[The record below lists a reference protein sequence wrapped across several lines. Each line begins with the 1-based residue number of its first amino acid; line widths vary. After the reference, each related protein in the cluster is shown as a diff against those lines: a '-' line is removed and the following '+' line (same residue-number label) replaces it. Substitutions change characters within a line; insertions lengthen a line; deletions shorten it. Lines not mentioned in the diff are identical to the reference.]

1 MGLPLANQTTVV
13 CPDFG
18 QSNHSLMASPLT
30 NQSTAL
36 VILPPAHQPTA
47 TLSGPHS
54 LLGAGSRRESALDVG
69 CHQGGAGGGQEKK
82 VYEQRQT
89 PHLRLQKQES
99 CAKT

>member
-1 MGLPLANQTTVV
+1 MGLPLA
-13 CPDFG
+13 
-18 QSNHSLMASPLT
+18 

-69 CHQGGAGGGQEKK
+69 CHQGGAGGGQDLKDLMGRGKK
-82 VYEQRQT
+82 IKRGEVIPIELTYF
-89 PHLRLQKQES
+89 
-99 CAKT
+99 